1 MQHDKGGNDVQRAM
15 TMPAATLE
23 DRLFP
28 WLTLIRTPK
37 GSAKDGVIKVKR
49 KPVLSLSLLP
59 MVIECTGKICLRWL
73 VARRVFKGKG
83 EGEREIYRSRVALSS
98 FDILICTYMWVNWRA
113 VRSCNK
119 PAHDLNAHYLLKD
132 QAIIKLDQVYW
143 NEAKRRLMTGALRA

>member
-1 MQHDKGGNDVQRAM
+1 MIRGVMTYRGQWLCPLLHWKTDYFHDWHWYAH
-15 TMPAATLE
+15 
-23 DRLFP
+23 
-28 WLTLIRTPK
+28 
-37 GSAKDGVIKVKR
+37 
-49 KPVLSLSLLP
+49 
-59 MVIECTGKICLRWL
+59 
-73 VARRVFKGKG
+73 RRVVRKMESSRWKGNQCWVWVCYPWWLNVQGRYVCVDSLPDGFLKGKG
-83 EGEREIYRSRVALSS
+83 WVRERYRSRVALSS